1 MRVKKLNRFYADYG
15 IVVLMSLPPIGY
27 HCGTGVGSNGI
38 GFSSFLSKL
47 HGQFPSF
54 SAAQIFAA
62 SPKSFAHCAWT
73 PTTCNSVKLAVTE
86 LNIRL
91 FIHAPYIINPCS
103 WDDTAGAD
111 PSSSSAARRDE
122 PVAQRATGDN
132 SSGKR
137 LVSLVINLLQ
147 AGARIAARGVVIHVG
162 KSLKLGEAEGLRRMR
177 GFFCAVLDAAKA
189 GGVPCCRLLLET
201 CAGQGT
207 EVARDLGVFGA
218 FVKDIVGVYGAE
230 AFGCCVDT
238 CHVFAC
244 GYKMTGLAAL
254 VGEKIG
260 WSNVG
265 VIHLNDSLTACCAHV
280 DRHANIGEGKIG
292 GEELAVFCKE
302 AANALPGLP
311 FVFETPESDDGS
323 SRLSEMTWFVSL
335 F

>member
-1 MRVKKLNRFYADYG
+1 
-15 IVVLMSLPPIGY
+15 MSIPPIGY
-27 HCGTGVGSNGI
+27 HCGTGPVSAGK
-38 GFSSFLSKL
+38 GFSSFLQSL
-47 HGQFPSF
+47 HGKLTSF

-62 SPKSFAHCAWT
+62 SPKSFAHCSWT
-73 PTTCNSVKLAVTE
+73 PATMDSVCSTVTK
-86 LNIRL
+86 LNIHL
-91 FIHAPYIINPCS
+91 FIHAPYIINPCA

-111 PSSSSAARRDE
+111 
-122 PVAQRATGDN
+122 N
-132 SSGKR
+132 SSGER

-147 AGARIAARGVVIHVG
+147 SGARIAARGVVIHVG

-177 GFFCAVLDAAKA
+177 GFFCAVLDRVKA
-189 GGVPCCRLLLET
+189 CEVPCCRLLLET

-207 EVARDLGVFGA
+207 EVAHDLGVFGA
-218 FVKDIVGVYGAE
+218 FIKDLVGVYGSE

-280 DRHANIGEGKIG
+280 DRHANIGIGKIG
-292 GEELAVFCKE
+292 KEELAKFCKE
-302 AANALPGLP
+302 AAISAPGLP

-323 SRLSEMTWFVSL
+323 SRVSEMSWFVSL

>member
-1 MRVKKLNRFYADYG
+1 
-15 IVVLMSLPPIGY
+15 MSIPPIGY
-27 HCGTGVGSNGI
+27 HCGTGPVSAGK
-38 GFSSFLSKL
+38 GFSSFLQSL
-47 HGQFPSF
+47 HGKLTSF

-62 SPKSFAHCAWT
+62 SPKSFAHCSWT
-73 PTTCNSVKLAVTE
+73 PATMDSVYSTVTK
-86 LNIRL
+86 LNIHL
-91 FIHAPYIINPCS
+91 FIHAPYIINPCA

-111 PSSSSAARRDE
+111 
-122 PVAQRATGDN
+122 N
-132 SSGKR
+132 SSGER

-147 AGARIAARGVVIHVG
+147 SGARIAARGVVIHVG

-177 GFFCAVLDAAKA
+177 GFFCAVLDRVKA
-189 GGVPCCRLLLET
+189 CEVPCCRLLLET

-207 EVARDLGVFGA
+207 EVAHDLGVFGA
-218 FVKDIVGVYGAE
+218 FIKDLVGVYGSE

-280 DRHANIGEGKIG
+280 DRHANIGIGKIG
-292 GEELAVFCKE
+292 KEELAKFCKE
-302 AANALPGLP
+302 AAISAPGLP

-323 SRLSEMTWFVSL
+323 SRVSEMSWFVSL

>member
-1 MRVKKLNRFYADYG
+1 MDSVCSTVTKLN
-15 IVVLMSLPPIGY
+15 I
-27 HCGTGVGSNGI
+27 H
-38 GFSSFLSKL
+38 
-47 HGQFPSF
+47 
-54 SAAQIFAA
+54 
-62 SPKSFAHCAWT
+62 
-73 PTTCNSVKLAVTE
+73 
-86 LNIRL
+86 L
-91 FIHAPYIINPCS
+91 FIHAPYIINPCA

-111 PSSSSAARRDE
+111 
-122 PVAQRATGDN
+122 N
-132 SSGKR
+132 SSGER

-147 AGARIAARGVVIHVG
+147 SGARIAARGVVIHVG
-162 KSLKLGEAEGLRRMR
+162 KSLKLGEKEGLRRMR
-177 GFFCAVLDAAKA
+177 GFFCAVLDRVKA
-189 GGVPCCRLLLET
+189 CEVPCCRLLLET

-207 EVARDLGVFGA
+207 EVAHDLGVFGA
-218 FVKDIVGVYGAE
+218 FIKDLVGVYGSE

-280 DRHANIGEGKIG
+280 DRHANIGIGKIG
-292 GEELAVFCKE
+292 KEELAKFCKE
-302 AANALPGLP
+302 AAISAPGLP

-323 SRLSEMTWFVSL
+323 SRVSEMSWFVSL

>member
-1 MRVKKLNRFYADYG
+1 
-15 IVVLMSLPPIGY
+15 MSIPPIGY

-38 GFSSFLSKL
+38 GFSSFLRKL
-47 HGQFPSF
+47 YGELPSF

-73 PTTCNSVKLAVTE
+73 PATCNSVKLAVTE

-103 WDDTAGAD
+103 WDDKAGAD
-111 PSSSSAARRDE
+111 
-122 PVAQRATGDN
+122 N
-132 SSGKR
+132 SGGER
-137 LVSLVINLLQ
+137 LVSLVVNLLQ

-162 KSLKLGEAEGLRRMR
+162 KSLKLGEKEGIRRMR
-177 GFFCAVLDAAKA
+177 GFFCAVLDRVK
-189 GGVPCCRLLLET
+189 GCGVPCCRLLLET

-207 EVARDLGVFGA
+207 EVARDLGDFGA
-218 FVKDIVGVYGAE
+218 FVKDLVSVYGAD
-230 AFGCCVDT
+230 AFGCCIDT

-244 GYKMTGLAAL
+244 GYKMTGLADL

-302 AANALPGLP
+302 AASALPGLP

-323 SRLSEMTWFVSL
+323 SRLSEMTWFCSL

>member
-1 MRVKKLNRFYADYG
+1 MN
-15 IVVLMSLPPIGY
+15 LPPIGY

-38 GFSSFLSKL
+38 GFSSFLQSL
-47 HGQFPSF
+47 HGKLPSF

-73 PTTCNSVKLAVTE
+73 PTTCELVKQAVAKF
-86 LNIRL
+86 NIRL
-91 FIHAPYIINPCS
+91 FVHAPYIINPCS
-103 WDDTAGAD
+103 WSDTAGDD
-111 PSSSSAARRDE
+111 PTSW
-122 PVAQRATGDN
+122 
-132 SSGKR
+132 KR
-137 LVSLVINLLQ
+137 LVVLVVNLLQ
-147 AGARIAARGVVIHVG
+147 KGASFGAHGVVIHVG
-162 KSLKLGEAEGLRRMR
+162 KSLKMGEAEGLRRMR
-177 GFFCAVLDAAKA
+177 GFFCAVLDAAKES
-189 GGVPCCRLLLET
+189 GIPCCRLLLET

-207 EVARDLGVFGA
+207 EVARDLGVFGT
-218 FVKDIVGVYGAE
+218 FVRDLVGVYGAE

-254 VGEKIG
+254 IGEKIG

-292 GEELAVFCKE
+292 ADELALFCIE
-302 AANALPGLP
+302 ASSAAPDLP
-311 FVFETPESDDGS
+311 FVFETPESDDGT
-323 SRLSEMTWFVSL
+323 SRAYEMTWFCSL

>member
-1 MRVKKLNRFYADYG
+1 MRVVG
-15 IVVLMSLPPIGY
+15 CVVTVLTMSIPPIGY

-73 PTTCNSVKLAVTE
+73 AATCNSVKLAVTE
-86 LNIRL
+86 LNVRL

-103 WDDTAGAD
+103 WDDKAGAD
-111 PSSSSAARRDE
+111 
-122 PVAQRATGDN
+122 N
-132 SSGKR
+132 SGGER
-137 LVSLVINLLQ
+137 LVSLVVNLLQ
-147 AGARIAARGVVIHVG
+147 SGARIAAHGVVIHVG
-162 KSLKLGEAEGLRRMR
+162 KSLKMGEVEGLRRMR
-177 GFFCAVLDAAKA
+177 GFFCAVLDAARA
-189 GGVPCCRLLLET
+189 SGEPCCRLLLET

-218 FVKDIVGVYGAE
+218 FVKDLVGVYGAD

-302 AANALPGLP
+302 AASAKPDLP

-323 SRLSEMTWFVSL
+323 SRTSEMTWFSSL

>member
-1 MRVKKLNRFYADYG
+1 
-15 IVVLMSLPPIGY
+15 MSIPPIGY
-27 HCGTGVGSNGI
+27 HCGTGPVSAGK
-38 GFSSFLSKL
+38 GFSSFLQSL
-47 HGQFPSF
+47 HGKLTSF

-62 SPKSFAHCAWT
+62 SPKSFAHCSWT
-73 PTTCNSVKLAVTE
+73 PATMDSVCSTVTK
-86 LNIRL
+86 LNIHL
-91 FIHAPYIINPCS
+91 FIHAPYIINPCA

-111 PSSSSAARRDE
+111 
-122 PVAQRATGDN
+122 N
-132 SSGKR
+132 SSGER

-147 AGARIAARGVVIHVG
+147 SGARIAARGVVIHVG
-162 KSLKLGEAEGLRRMR
+162 KSLKLGEKEGLRRMR
-177 GFFCAVLDAAKA
+177 GFFCAVLDRVKA
-189 GGVPCCRLLLET
+189 CEVPCCRLLLET

-207 EVARDLGVFGA
+207 EVAHDLGVFGA
-218 FVKDIVGVYGAE
+218 FIKDLVGVYGSE

-280 DRHANIGEGKIG
+280 DRHANIGIGKIG
-292 GEELAVFCKE
+292 KEELAKFCKE
-302 AANALPGLP
+302 AAISAPGLP

-323 SRLSEMTWFVSL
+323 SRVSEMSWFVSL

>member
-1 MRVKKLNRFYADYG
+1 
-15 IVVLMSLPPIGY
+15 MSIPPIGY
-27 HCGTGVGSNGI
+27 HCGTGVGSHGT
-38 GFSSFLSKL
+38 GFSSFLHSL
-47 HGQFPSF
+47 HGKLPSF

-73 PTTCNSVKLAVTE
+73 PSTCDKVRLVVET
-86 LNIRL
+86 LNLRL

-111 PSSSSAARRDE
+111 CSSW
-122 PVAQRATGDN
+122 
-132 SSGKR
+132 KH
-137 LVSLVINLLQ
+137 LVSLVVNLLQ
-147 AGARIAARGVVIHVG
+147 AGARIGARGVVIHVG

-177 GFFCAVLDAAKA
+177 GFFCAVMDAARSSGA
-189 GGVPCCRLLLET
+189 PCCRLLLET

-218 FVKDIVGVYGAE
+218 FVKDLVGVYGAE
-230 AFGCCVDT
+230 SFGCCVDT

-254 VGEKIG
+254 IGEKIG

-280 DRHANIGEGKIG
+280 DRHANIGEGTIG
-292 GEELAVFCKE
+292 KDELAKFCKE
-302 AANALPGLP
+302 AAISAPGLP
-311 FVFETPESDDGS
+311 FVFETPESGDGS
-323 SRLSEMTWFVSL
+323 SRVSEMTWFSSL

>member
-1 MRVKKLNRFYADYG
+1 MRVVG
-15 IVVLMSLPPIGY
+15 CVVTVLTMSIPPIGY

-103 WDDTAGAD
+103 WDDKAGAD
-111 PSSSSAARRDE
+111 
-122 PVAQRATGDN
+122 N
-132 SSGKR
+132 SGGER
-137 LVSLVINLLQ
+137 LVSLVVNLLQ
-147 AGARIAARGVVIHVG
+147 SGARIAAHGVVIHVG
-162 KSLKLGEAEGLRRMR
+162 KSLKMGELEGCRRMR
-177 GFFCAVLDAAKA
+177 GFFCAVLDAARA
-189 GGVPCCRLLLET
+189 SGAPCCRLLLET

-207 EVARDLGVFGA
+207 ECLRDLRDFGA
-218 FVKDIVGVYGAE
+218 FVKDLAGVYGAE

-244 GYKMTGLAAL
+244 GYKMTGLAATIADT
-254 VGEKIG
+254 IG

-292 GEELAVFCKE
+292 GEELAIFCKE
-302 AANALPGLP
+302 AASALPGLP
-311 FVFETPESDDGS
+311 FVFETPESENGS
-323 SRLSEMTWFVSL
+323 SRASEMKWFVSL

>member
-1 MRVKKLNRFYADYG
+1 
-15 IVVLMSLPPIGY
+15 MSLPPIGY
-27 HCGTGVGSNGI
+27 HCGTGVGSHGT
-38 GFSSFLSKL
+38 GFSSFLHSL
-47 HGQFPSF
+47 HGKLPSF

-73 PTTCNSVKLAVTE
+73 PATCDSVRATVTKLNV
-86 LNIRL
+86 RL

-103 WDDTAGAD
+103 WSDTAGD
-111 PSSSSAARRDE
+111 D
-122 PVAQRATGDN
+122 T
-132 SSGKR
+132 SGWKR

-147 AGARIAARGVVIHVG
+147 KGASMGARGVVIHVG
-162 KSLKLGEAEGLRRMR
+162 KSLKMGEAEGLRRMR
-177 GFFCAVLDAAKA
+177 GFFCAVLDAARDS
-189 GGVPCCRLLLET
+189 GVPCCRLLLET
-201 CAGQGT
+201 RAGQGT

-218 FVKDIVGVYGAE
+218 FIQDLVGVYGADT
-230 AFGCCVDT
+230 FGCCVDT

-254 VGEKIG
+254 IGEKIG

-292 GEELAVFCKE
+292 EDELAVFCKE
-302 AANALPGLP
+302 ASIAAPGLP
-311 FVFETPESDDGS
+311 FVFETPESDDGT
-323 SRLSEMTWFVSL
+323 SRAYEMTWFGSL

>member
-1 MRVKKLNRFYADYG
+1 
-15 IVVLMSLPPIGY
+15 MSIPPIGY
-27 HCGTGVGSNGI
+27 HCGTGIGSNGI
-38 GFSSFLSKL
+38 GFSSFLHSL
-47 HGQFPSF
+47 HGKLAGF

-73 PTTCNSVKLAVTE
+73 PSTCDKVRLVVET

-111 PSSSSAARRDE
+111 CGSW
-122 PVAQRATGDN
+122 
-132 SSGKR
+132 KR
-137 LVSLVINLLQ
+137 LVSLVVNLLQ
-147 AGARIAARGVVIHVG
+147 SGARIGARGVVIHVG
-162 KSLKLGEAEGLRRMR
+162 KSLKMGELEGLRRMR
-177 GFFCAVLDAAKA
+177 GFFCAVLDAAKES
-189 GGVPCCRLLLET
+189 GVPCCRLLLET
-201 CAGQGT
+201 CASQGT
-207 EVARDLGVFGA
+207 EVAHDLGVFGV
-218 FVKDIVGVYGAE
+218 FVKDLVGVYGSD

-254 VGEKIG
+254 IGEKIG

-280 DRHANIGEGKIG
+280 DRHANIGMGKIG
-292 GEELAVFCKE
+292 KDELAKFCKE
-302 AANALPGLP
+302 AAISAPGLP
-311 FVFETPESDDGS
+311 FVFETPENDEGS
-323 SRLSEMTWFVSL
+323 SRASEMAWFSSL